1 MDDQLSNH
9 LFCQCL
15 CSGHFLTYH
24 GPLPSNVD
32 DFNMKETATNKDM
45 STTHPYVHINFF
57 NTCFSLMQDCRKQY
71 LLIMPI
77 VVLVYKIALASMFQ
91 KSLGASVAEKEH
103 LVIGKECLVI
113 GGD

>member
-1 MDDQLSNH
+1 
-9 LFCQCL
+9 
-15 CSGHFLTYH
+15 
-24 GPLPSNVD
+24 
-32 DFNMKETATNKDM
+32 
-45 STTHPYVHINFF
+45 
-57 NTCFSLMQDCRKQY
+57 
-71 LLIMPI
+71 MPI